1 MGSIVDQVFARGR
14 QDIQEKKIVIVNSDD
29 ASKSDL
35 IFPSTAIVCLDVF
48 LYSAKDERLA
58 AQVR

>member
-1 MGSIVDQVFARGR
+1 MFAILR
-14 QDIQEKKIVIVNSDD
+14 QEIQEKEIVIVNADD
-29 ASKSDL
+29 PPKYGL

-58 AQVR
+58 VQVR